1 MRRNGRD
8 QVLFMGTYVPEECGI
23 ATFTR
28 DLLLATRTSDRSR
41 EYGCVA
47 VDRSGKDYTV
57 SPEVR
62 HVVRRNAPEDYLQSA
77 QLIKRNRTSLISVQ
91 HEYGIYGG
99 VSGDCLLTLL
109 ENVEVPVVS
118 TLHTLSL
125 SPSPSELDV
134 LQRLCSVS
142 DALVVMSQ
150 TAASLLQQVYHVHGK
165 NVTVIPH
172 GVPNFS
178 HYYDVETERASLGL
192 SGKKVLSTFGL
203 LSRGKGLEYVI
214 YAMPEILKVHPDTVY
229 VIIGM
234 THPSV
239 LAHEGEA
246 YRESLQLLA
255 ERLDVAHAVRFENAY
270 LSLADI
276 VRYLTAT
283 HIYITPYLNQN
294 QIVSGTLAYALG
306 CGKTIISTPYLY
318 AKEMLSRGRGIL
330 VPNKNADAIACE
342 ANYVFSHPD
351 ALHIYEQR
359 AYAMGKTMTWSH
371 VGKAYADVF
380 GSVLKEKGRAEL
392 PANLLDIPYTIYE
405 EPEEDIV
412 PDKH

>member
-1 MRRNGRD
+1 MERNGRD
-8 QVLFMGTYVPEECGI
+8 NVLFMGTYVPEECGI

-28 DLLLATRTSDRSR
+28 DLLLAARGSDRSR

-57 SPEVR
+57 SPEVC
-62 HVVRRNAPEDYLQSA
+62 HVIRRNALEEYLQSA
-77 QLIKRNRTSLISVQ
+77 QLIKRNRASLISVQ

-99 VSGDCLLTLL
+99 ISGDYLLTFL

-125 SPSPSELDV
+125 SPSPSELEV
-134 LQRLCSVS
+134 LQRLCNVS

-150 TAASLLQQVYHVHGK
+150 TAASLLQQVYRIDGK
-165 NVTVIPH
+165 NVTVVPH

-178 HYYDVETERASLGL
+178 HYYDVDTERETLQL

-214 YAMPEILKVHPDTVY
+214 YAMPEILKAHPDTVY

-246 YRESLQLLA
+246 YRESLKLLA
-255 ERLDVAHAVRFENAY
+255 ERLGVSHAVRFVNAY
-270 LSLADI
+270 LALTDI

-283 HIYITPYLNQN
+283 HIYITPYLNHN

-330 VPNKNADAIACE
+330 VPYKNADAIARE

-359 AYAMGKTMTWSH
+359 AYAVGKTMTWNN

-380 GSVLKEKGRAEL
+380 GSVLKEKAQPAL
-392 PANLLDIPYTIYE
+392 PANILDIPYSIYE